1 MKRLAF
7 VLVFIT
13 VAVLLLASCGGGAQT
28 TTTSQT
34 TSTKT
39 TTVTQTTTKA
49 PALKAGG
56 QIVVATTTNWQDFDE
71 VLGSPI
77 VFNHPMRFTSQE
89 LWIGDFSKGPMGSKD
104 SLSPG
109 GRPMSFKTGDLAESY
124 DLSQW
129 DQGILTFKIRQGVHW
144 ALDPQSEAS
153 RLVNGR
159 EVTADDV
166 VFSFKQV
173 CTTPSAYIYKAY
185 TMLRTAEI
193 TAPDKYTFQVKAAT
207 PTSLWFLRVTDF
219 FHVFPHEIIEKYG
232 KMTNWQNLV
241 GSGPFMLKD
250 WVDNSSVLFAKN
262 PTYWMKDTGI
272 QGNGS
277 QLPYADTVK
286 FLVIADTN
294 TLQSAFRTGRIDALT
309 ANWQDGPNLIKDL
322 PDIVNRAAPAAG
334 SAAATVMRT
343 DKA

>member
-71 VLGSPI
+71 VVGSPI

-109 GRPMSFKTGDLAESY
+109 SRPIQYKTGDLAESW
-124 DLSQW
+124 DMSQW
-129 DQGILTFKIRQGVHW
+129 DQGILTFKIRQGVRF

-166 VFSFKQV
+166 VYSFKQL
-173 CTTPSAYIYKAY
+173 CTTPSSYVYVASPY
-185 TMLRTAEI
+185 LRSANFT
-193 TAPDKYTFQVKAAT
+193 T
-207 PTSLWFLRVTDF
+207 P
-219 FHVFPHEIIEKYG
+219 
-232 KMTNWQNLV
+232 
-241 GSGPFMLKD
+241 
-250 WVDNSSVLFAKN
+250 
-262 PTYWMKDTGI
+262 
-272 QGNGS
+272 
-277 QLPYADTVK
+277 
-286 FLVIADTN
+286 
-294 TLQSAFRTGRIDALT
+294 
-309 ANWQDGPNLIKDL
+309 
-322 PDIVNRAAPAAG
+322 
-334 SAAATVMRT
+334 
-343 DKA
+343 